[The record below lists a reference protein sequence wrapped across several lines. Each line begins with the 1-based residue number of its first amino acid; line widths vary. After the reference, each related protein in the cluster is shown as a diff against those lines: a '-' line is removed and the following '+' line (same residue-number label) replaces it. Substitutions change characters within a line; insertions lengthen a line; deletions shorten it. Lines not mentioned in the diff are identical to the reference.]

1 MEVRSVWELNLDIS
15 VEMALKFGTDGVRGR
30 AFVDLTP
37 EWVAKLAISASDVLQ
52 SDTVVIGTDVEK
64 AVRTLSML
72 YAPGSN
78 LEDFQSGTWG

>member
-52 SDTVVIGTDVEK
+52 SDTVVIGADGRE
-64 AVRTLSML
+64 R
-72 YAPGSN
+72 G
-78 LEDFQSGTWG
+78 EDFVNP